1 VPTLQQFVAEI
12 TPENRYR
19 TERKAPAFRR
29 GGGSKRNSLAELRSR
44 QRGSGVVHQKGVPM
58 EAPDLMPL
66 PPVVSYT
73 GMPGE
78 KILIV
83 DDERLVRWSLRQKC
97 EEWGYEVFEA
107 AGGEL
112 GLRLAQHESPDL
124 VLLDVRMPDLNGIQV
139 LERLRKNED
148 AGAVIMIT
156 ADPTLDDVKSALKLG
171 AYDFVGKPLDFEELR
186 VTIQNALEATRLRG
200 EVQSL
205 RGEVRRRTGYH
216 DVVGVSPKMTE
227 LMNFVQKVAASEAT
241 TILIQ
246 GESGT
251 GKDLV
256 AKAIHYESARQNGP
270 FVAINCSAIPETL
283 MEAELFGHEKGAF
296 TDAKQM
302 KKGLFET
309 ANGGTLFLD
318 EIGELSPLLQAKLL
332 RVLEDQVIR
341 RVGGVRDMQVDV
353 RVVAASNRDLEK
365 AVREGHF
372 RQDLYYRLAIIAIFI
387 PPLREHTE
395 DILPLVDFF
404 INLYNR
410 KFKKSVRGI
419 SPETRRLLLAHNWP
433 GNVRELKNSIE
444 RAMILEEESVLRPNY
459 LPFAVGAAARSGLTA
474 FEHTSAAP
482 DSSGKTLANGRV
494 LPRLYIPEEGTSLEE
509 VERAMVELALRQANN
524 NQTHAARLL
533 DISRDALRYKLKK
546 FELVPAGDEEATNFI
561 PSENTAG

>member
-1 VPTLQQFVAEI
+1 MRV
-12 TPENRYR
+12 
-19 TERKAPAFRR
+19 
-29 GGGSKRNSLAELRSR
+29 
-44 QRGSGVVHQKGVPM
+44 
-58 EAPDLMPL
+58 
-66 PPVVSYT
+66 
-73 GMPGE
+73 E
-78 KILIV
+78 KILVV

-97 EEWGYEVFEA
+97 EEWGYQVLEA
-107 AGGEL
+107 AGGDP
-112 GLRLAQHESPDL
+112 GLRLAQQESPDL
-124 VLLDVRMPDLNGIQV
+124 VLLDVRMPDLNGIRV
-139 LERLRKNED
+139 LEQIKKGLD
-148 AGAVIMIT
+148 APPVIMIT
-156 ADPTLDDVKSALKLG
+156 ADPQLDDVKNALKLG

-186 VTIQNALEATRLRG
+186 VTIQNALEANRLRT

-205 RGEVRRRTGYH
+205 RGEVRRHTGYH
-216 DVVGVSPKMTE
+216 DFVGVSPKTTE
-227 LMNFVQKVAASEAT
+227 LMSFVEKVAASEAT

-256 AKAIHYESARQNGP
+256 AKTIHYESARQNGP

-302 KKGLFET
+302 KKGLFEA

-353 RVVAASNRDLEK
+353 RVIAASNRDLER
-365 AVREGHF
+365 AVREGQF

-387 PPLREHTE
+387 PPLRERSA

-404 INLYNR
+404 IDWYNR

-419 SPETRRLLLAHNWP
+419 TPETRRLLLAHTWP

-444 RAMILEEESVLRPNY
+444 RAMILEDESVLRPVY
-459 LPFAVGAAARSGLTA
+459 LPFAVGEAARSGLTA
-474 FEHTSAAP
+474 FERSSAP
-482 DSSGKTLANGRV
+482 SDSEGKPLPNGRV

-509 VERAMVELALRQANN
+509 VERAMVELAMRQANG

-546 FELVPAGDEEATNFI
+546 FDLVPAGDEESSDSV
-561 PSENTAG
+561 PAGD